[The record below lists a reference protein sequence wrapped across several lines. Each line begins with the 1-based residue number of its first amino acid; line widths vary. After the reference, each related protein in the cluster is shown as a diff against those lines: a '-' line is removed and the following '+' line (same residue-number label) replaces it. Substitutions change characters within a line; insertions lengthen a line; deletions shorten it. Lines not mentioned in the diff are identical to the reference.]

1 MCGGVKTLAARSSLH
16 DSSFGTS
23 AAAIMAFYRVLAF
36 MGLVHLMIQGA
47 IAYDPTIT
55 TDFGLT
61 SAASGADFTSKAFE
75 ADKLPAD
82 PAAGGLVLVPQ
93 FVAQF
98 PGLTGLGISSLYFK
112 LGAGGLVPPHIHAR
126 ATELF
131 IVLKGTFYV
140 GFVDGA
146 NKLYSATLYPGDQF
160 IFPQAL
166 VHYQL
171 AGNSEAEGYSSF
183 NSQNPGVTLIAS
195 NVFASTPGIPV
206 GVLSAAFKI
215 DAQTVK
221 NIRTALGG

>member
-1 MCGGVKTLAARSSLH
+1 
-16 DSSFGTS
+16 
-23 AAAIMAFYRVLAF
+23 MAFSRALAF
-36 MGLVHLMIQGA
+36 MGLVHLMIQSS

-55 TDFGLT
+55 TDFGLMG
-61 SAASGADFTSKAFE
+61 AASGADFTSTAFE

-93 FVAQF
+93 FVGQF

-146 NKLYSATLYPGDQF
+146 NKLYTATLYPGDQF
-160 IFPQAL
+160 VFPQAL

-171 AGNSEAEGYSSF
+171 AGDSAAEGYSSF

-206 GVLSAAFKI
+206 GVLSAAFGT
-215 DAQTVK
+215 DAQTVMK
-221 NIRTALGG
+221 IRTALGG